1 MEAQKRVKK
10 VVNWLI
16 FKEIA
21 DSERALADALG
32 YTKSSF
38 SQIMTGRVP
47 ISEKFLKKLCALDE
61 NINFV
66 WVQTGEGD
74 MFIKDNLNS
83 EVSVPK
89 DAWDI
94 IRKQAESLSARDRQI
109 DELMGLLKEQIQESK
124 KMLAR
129 QEDNVNSAAAV

>member
-1 MEAQKRVKK
+1 
-10 VVNWLI
+10 
-16 FKEIA
+16 
-21 DSERALADALG
+21 
-32 YTKSSF
+32 
-38 SQIMTGRVP
+38 
-47 ISEKFLKKLCALDE
+47 
-61 NINFV
+61 
-66 WVQTGEGD
+66 

-129 QEDNVNSAAAV
+129 QEDNANSAAAV